1 MTNADR
7 VLDVRG
13 LSVDFQ
19 LSSGVL
25 HAVRGVDLAVGRGET
40 VAVVGESGSGKSMTA
55 LAIMGLLPPRAISR
69 ADRLMLGDVDLRA
82 VAPATMSSLRG
93 NRIAMI
99 FQDPM
104 TSLDPVYTIGDQLS
118 EVLLRHTSLKRG
130 EVRDRVVDT
139 LERVGIAS
147 AARRLGQY
155 PHQLSGGLKQRI
167 MIAMALLCKPDVVI
181 ADEPTTALDVTVQ
194 AQILRLLVSLQR
206 DLEMGLVLITHDLGV
221 VARIAHRVAV
231 MYGGQVVESGPTQEV
246 FRAPRHPYTRGLLDC
261 VLVPGKLPSN
271 SRLDVIPG
279 TVPTLVGELQGCA
292 FYSRCPHGI
301 DHCRQGSIEMEVDGG
316 VAYRCVIPPDRRRR
330 GGYGPHDA
338 H

>member
-1 MTNADR
+1 MNADR

-13 LSVDFQ
+13 LSVDIQ
-19 LSSGVL
+19 LSSSVL
-25 HAVRGVDLAVGRGET
+25 HAVRSVDLTVGRGET
-40 VAVVGESGSGKSMTA
+40 LAVVGESGSGKSMTA
-55 LAIMGLLPPRAISR
+55 LAIMGLLPPRAVSR
-69 ADRLMLGDVDLRA
+69 ADRLVLGDVDLRTIT
-82 VAPATMSSLRG
+82 PAAMSSLRG
-93 NRIAMI
+93 NRIAMV

-130 EVRDRVVDT
+130 EVRDRVVDM

-231 MYGGQVVESGPTQEV
+231 MYGGEVVESGPTQEV

-261 VLVPGKLPSN
+261 VLVPGKLPAN

-292 FYSRCPHGI
+292 FYGRCPYGM
-301 DHCRQGSIEMEVDGG
+301 DHCRKGSIGMEVDGG

-330 GGYGPHDA
+330 GGHGPHDA